1 MIAQAKCSHRFAQV
15 IHMPVFSIWLIFRV
29 FPLHPITFDHISRL
43 TGAARA
49 SPGRIGST
57 AGAAMA
63 SCNVTGQSPR
73 SNLRLRGRTCPVAP
87 AVHISQLWIQ
97 YQGEA
102 MVQQGLITING
113 YVGSDP
119 VNFGKDASACSFRIG
134 CTRRYFDNTAKE
146 WKDRPTIWITVKAFR
161 ALARNVAASVHKGDP
176 IIVSGTLAN
185 EQWERDGETHSRTV
199 IEAASIG
206 HDLGLG
212 VSQFTRH
219 KPGFAPG
226 TPAQP
231 QQATVPN
238 ASNQAAAPQ
247 TAGVEHGPGDGPRD
261 PYAEVQDSQKADS
274 DEYPVPED
282 DENPPEEAF

>member
-1 MIAQAKCSHRFAQV
+1 
-15 IHMPVFSIWLIFRV
+15 
-29 FPLHPITFDHISRL
+29 
-43 TGAARA
+43 
-49 SPGRIGST
+49 
-57 AGAAMA
+57 
-63 SCNVTGQSPR
+63 
-73 SNLRLRGRTCPVAP
+73 
-87 AVHISQLWIQ
+87 
-97 YQGEA
+97 

-161 ALARNVAASVHKGDP
+161 ALARNVTASVHKGDP

-226 TPAQP
+226 APAQQ
-231 QQATVPN
+231 QQAAPN
-238 ASNQAAAPQ
+238 ASEQTAMPQ
-247 TAGVEHGPGDGPRD
+247 TASAEKSHHSDLPRD
-261 PYAEVQDSQKADS
+261 PYAEVQGSEMADS
-274 DEYPVPED
+274 GEYPVPED